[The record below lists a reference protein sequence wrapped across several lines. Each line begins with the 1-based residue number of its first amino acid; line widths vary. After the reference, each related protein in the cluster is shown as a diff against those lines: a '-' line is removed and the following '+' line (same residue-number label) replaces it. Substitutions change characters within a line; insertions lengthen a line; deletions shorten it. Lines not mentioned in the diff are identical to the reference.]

1 MVDEKNYEVVKGL
14 WIGSKF
20 GDLRRERAALMKKLI
35 QNNDVSVKPKI
46 RELTQEI
53 YEYLLQQR
61 SDEK

>member
-20 GDLRRERAALMKKLI
+20 GDLRRERAVLMKRFFH
-35 QNNDVSVKPKI
+35 NNDASVKSRI

-53 YEYLLQQR
+53 YEYLLN
-61 SDEK
+61 D

>member
-20 GDLRRERAALMKKLI
+20 GDLRRERARLMKRLV
-35 QNNDVSVKPKI
+35 QNNDVSVKSRI

-53 YEYLLQQR
+53 YEHLLHK
-61 SDEK
+61 DNTDD